1 MKERSTRYRNY
12 NAIPLFIASYMLF
25 GCRSNIL
32 DYLTQE
38 CFFKNVDEFK
48 KNIFKNEESGR
59 CNFYIDRDF
68 FMKFW
73 KELSNYELIISA
85 NFFRKKLGVNY
96 IMFNSIVDATQRVKG
111 VKGSYYKLSY
121 VNKVLKENKL
131 PLL

>member
-1 MKERSTRYRNY
+1 MKEKSTRYRNY

-25 GCRSNIL
+25 GCRNNIL
-32 DYLTQE
+32 DYLNQDS
-38 CFFKNVDEFK
+38 FFENVDEFRE
-48 KNIFKNEESGR
+48 NIFKNYESGR

-73 KELSNYELIISA
+73 KELSDYELIISA
-85 NFFRKKLGVNY
+85 SCFRKKLGVNHK
-96 IMFNSIVDATQRVKG
+96 MFTCIVDSTQRVKG

-121 VNKVLKENKL
+121 VNKVLKENNL

>member
-1 MKERSTRYRNY
+1 MNEKPTRYRNY

-32 DYLTQE
+32 DDLNQE
-38 CFFKNVDEFK
+38 SFFENIDEFK
-48 KNIFKNEESGR
+48 KNIFKNEETPQGQ
-59 CNFYIDRDF
+59 FYINRDF

-85 NFFRKKLGVNY
+85 SFFRKKLGVNY
-96 IMFNSIVDATQRVKG
+96 RMFNSIVDETQRVKG

-121 VNKVLKENKL
+121 VNKVLKENNL

>member
-1 MKERSTRYRNY
+1 MKEKSTRYRNY

-32 DYLTQE
+32 DYLKQE
-38 CFFKNVDEFK
+38 CFFENADEFK
-48 KNIFKNEESGR
+48 KNIFKNEETPQGQ
-59 CNFYIDRDF
+59 FYINRDF

-85 NFFRKKLGVNY
+85 SCFRKKLGVNHR
-96 IMFNSIVDATQRVKG
+96 MFTCIVDSTQRIKG

-121 VNKVLKENKL
+121 VNKVLKENNL
-131 PLL
+131 TLL

>member
-1 MKERSTRYRNY
+1 MKEKSTRYKNY
-12 NAIPLFIASYMLF
+12 DAIPVCMASYMLF
-25 GCRSNIL
+25 GCRSKIV
-32 DYLTQE
+32 DYLNQKN
-38 CFFKNVDEFK
+38 FFKDADEFK
-48 KNIFKNEESGR
+48 KNIFKNEETPQGQ
-59 CNFYIDRDF
+59 FYINRDF

-73 KELSNYELIISA
+73 KKISDYELIISA

-96 IMFNSIVDATQRVKG
+96 RMFNCMVDSTQRVKG

>member
-1 MKERSTRYRNY
+1 MKEKSTRHRNY

-32 DYLTQE
+32 DYLKQE
-38 CFFKNVDEFK
+38 CFFENADEFK
-48 KNIFKNEESGR
+48 KNIFKNKESGR

-73 KELSNYELIISA
+73 KEISDYELIISA

-96 IMFNSIVDATQRVKG
+96 RIFNSIVDSTQRIKG

-121 VNKVLKENKL
+121 VNKVLKENNL

>member
-1 MKERSTRYRNY
+1 MKEKSTRYRNY
-12 NAIPLFIASYMLF
+12 NAIPVFIASYMLF
-25 GCRSNIL
+25 GCRDSIVN
-32 DYLTQE
+32 YLNQKN
-38 CFFKNVDEFK
+38 FFKDVDEFK
-48 KNIFKNEESGR
+48 KIIFKNEGTGR

-73 KELSNYELIISA
+73 QEISDYELIISA

-96 IMFNSIVDATQRVKG
+96 RMFNCMVDSTQRVKG

-121 VNKVLKENKL
+121 VNKVLKENNL